1 MPPQRVRRLQRLS
14 VADESADG
22 MHGPAPESAPESADG
37 TKAVVWR
44 QSDGAPV
51 ACEEKLR
58 VLKENF
64 DEVRQICQDAFDDAI
79 LMGVDEQQM
88 REALAALVHALKTPR
103 TDR

>member
-1 MPPQRVRRLQRLS
+1 MRGR
-14 VADESADG
+14 G
-22 MHGPAPESAPESADG
+22 PESADG
-37 TKAVVWR
+37 TRAVVWR
-44 QSDGAPV
+44 QRDGAPV

-64 DEVRQICQDAFDDAI
+64 DEVHQVCQDAFDDAI

-103 TDR
+103 DDR